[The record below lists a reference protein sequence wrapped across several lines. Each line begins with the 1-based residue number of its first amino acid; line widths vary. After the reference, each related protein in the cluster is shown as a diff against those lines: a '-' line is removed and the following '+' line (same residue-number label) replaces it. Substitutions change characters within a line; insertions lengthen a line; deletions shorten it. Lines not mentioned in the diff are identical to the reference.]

1 MPALIVPRPTTIGH
15 FLIGATIVIA
25 VQVLVLMPLNLG
37 FLGSPWPYAI
47 IWAIAGWSVLGPD
60 WRIGGLIFLLGLLSD
75 AICGTYIGTNA
86 LIYLLSYG
94 ATLLISKTLGFS
106 AKGELSES
114 VVIIGFYIVSALL
127 TGLIIGTIPNLLR
140 MLVPALLTIAL
151 YPLIARFFV
160 VTRDVK

>member
-1 MPALIVPRPTTIGH
+1 M
-15 FLIGATIVIA
+15 
-25 VQVLVLMPLNLG
+25 
-37 FLGSPWPYAI
+37 
-47 IWAIAGWSVLGPD
+47 
-60 WRIGGLIFLLGLLSD
+60 
-75 AICGTYIGTNA
+75 
-86 LIYLLSYG
+86 
-94 ATLLISKTLGFS
+94 
-106 AKGELSES
+106 SES